1 MKWMRAFLM
10 TLCLVA
16 PLFWAGCN
24 DNGDDG
30 DDNDQFNLTGAWLLT
45 FDNGY
50 KIDMTFEQDG
60 DDVQGV
66 GQDAGFAPWS
76 FSGKLDGDKLT
87 GKFLPPAEVSALVDT
102 DVIAGTYDTGQ
113 SRGSFTGARK

>member
-1 MKWMRAFLM
+1 MKWFR
-10 TLCLVA
+10 TLCMGLLLVG

-24 DNGDDG
+24 DSGD
-30 DDNDQFNLTGAWLLT
+30 DDNDTSFNLTGQWLLT

-50 KIDMTFEQDG
+50 RLSMTFDQEG
-60 DDVQGV
+60 DKVQGV
-66 GQDAGFAPWS
+66 GQDAGFSPWS

-87 GKFLPPAEVSALVDT
+87 GKFLPPADVNALVDA

-113 SRGSFTGARK
+113 ERGSFTGARQ